1 MKEYNEIMN
10 ELESRFR
17 QCPETPQSLSKENI
31 VNKIKKENTVQEKK
45 KSFAWGAEAIAA
57 VFAVIIVL
65 AVVLGEQGFFKAPV
79 ENLNDIHQEIQSEND
94 KNIDLKNENV
104 TPLPEGVYKFENTEE
119 IQKRFKKLYKENNGK
134 GFFGYVFNYAEDM
147 VIGADGVKAESAV
160 VPTTAA
166 AALNAPTGSTP
177 NNSPEF
183 GNTNVQTVG
192 VDEGDILK
200 NDGRYIYITSSYG
213 SDTAKVKIIDTET
226 MEHITTIDIG
236 KKTEVH
242 VEEFYVTGD
251 ILTIIYTEDTDSS
264 NYFGSGDE
272 TKADVYD
279 ISDKKAPKK
288 VNTHSQNGGFR
299 NSRKIGDILYTI
311 SCYRVVAE
319 DEKQAV
325 ENAVPSVNGE
335 KIRCDCIYHFED
347 DSTTYTVITALDTT
361 KAEKATSVA
370 VLGDTSEI
378 YCSQNTIYLLNTI
391 FEAQTEKTVIT
402 SFNLKGTE
410 ILCKAKGEVKGY
422 FKDNY
427 SFDEYE
433 GYLRAATIYYDF
445 TTYKQVN
452 KVYVLNENLEVVG
465 ESENLNDEE
474 EIKAVRFMGKKGYV
488 VTFRQ
493 TDPLY
498 ALDLSDPKSPK
509 MTGELKLPGYSTY
522 LHPISDNVLMGI
534 GYDGDE
540 ENAKIN
546 NLKIALFDISDMTKP
561 SLLDEFVIINSSSDV
576 NYEPKALIHYPLK
589 SIIGIPV
596 ISYSTGTT
604 EVKSFAVIKYTDNKL
619 SEVKGFI
626 HDSDIYARSFRG
638 TYIGELLY
646 TIDDYKIIEHRLSTG
661 EKLREAMIVT
671 QTEIDAPKTTAVY
684 VTEPAFFN

>member
-10 ELESRFR
+10 ELQGRFR

-45 KSFAWGAEAIAA
+45 KSFSFGAEAVAA

-65 AVVLGEQGFFKAPV
+65 AVVLGEQGFFKAPI
-79 ENLNDIHQEIQSEND
+79 EEFNDIHQEFQNESNEN
-94 KNIDLKNENV
+94 IGIKNENAI
-104 TPLPEGVYKFENTEE
+104 PLPEGVYKFESTEE
-119 IQKRFKKLYKENNGK
+119 IQKRFKKLYKEKNGK
-134 GFFGYVFNYAEDM
+134 GFFGYVFNYAED
-147 VIGADGVKAESAV
+147 VLIGADGVKNESAV
-160 VPTTAA
+160 VPTTVA
-166 AALNAPTGSTP
+166 AALNAPTASAP
-177 NNSPEF
+177 NNSAEF
-183 GNTNVQTVG
+183 GTTNVQTVG

-200 NDGRYIYITSSYG
+200 NDGRYIYIASSYG
-213 SDTAKVKIIDTET
+213 SDTAKVKIVDTET
-226 MEHITTIDIG
+226 MEHIGTIDIG
-236 KKTEVH
+236 NKTEVH
-242 VEEFYVTGD
+242 IEEFYVSGD
-251 ILTIIYTEDTDSS
+251 ILTVIYTADTDNSS
-264 NYFGSGDE
+264 YFGSGDE
-272 TKADVYD
+272 TKADIYD
-279 ISDKKAPKK
+279 ISDKAAPKK
-288 VNTHSQNGGFR
+288 VNSHSQNGGFR

-319 DEKQAV
+319 NEKQAA
-325 ENAVPSVNGE
+325 EKAVPSVNGVA
-335 KIRCDCIYHFED
+335 IGCDCIYHFED

-361 KAEKATSVA
+361 KTDKATSVA
-370 VLGDTSEI
+370 VLGDANEV
-378 YCSQNTIYLLNTI
+378 YCSENTIYLLDTV

-402 SFNLKGTE
+402 SFSLNGTD
-410 ILCKAKGEVKGY
+410 IQCKAKGEIKGR
-422 FKDNY
+422 FDDNY
-427 SFDEYE
+427 SFDEYD
-433 GYLRAATIYYDF
+433 GYLRAATGYYDY

-452 KVYVLNENLEVVG
+452 KVYVLNEKLEVVG
-465 ESENLNDEE
+465 ESENLNEDE

-498 ALDLSDPKSPK
+498 ALDLSDPTAPK

-522 LHPISDNVLMGI
+522 LHPLSENVLMGI

-540 ENAKIN
+540 ENAKVN

-561 SLLDEFVIINSSSDV
+561 SLLDEFVIINSSTDV

-619 SEVKGFI
+619 SEIKGFI
-626 HDSDIYARSFRG
+626 HDSDIYARNFRG

-646 TIDDYKIIEHRLSTG
+646 TIDDYKIIEHSLLSG

-684 VTEPAFFN
+684 VTEPAFFD